1 MKSLP
6 KRLSQFAAITCIG
19 LAGSAFA
26 VFAQAPGP
34 ASPVGPPVAT
44 NGPVAP
50 PPLKCEPNE
59 KAFKDGNGLVDNFVG
74 TGTMDPPTHPV
85 GIPGL
90 SATNIYDQTVGN
102 YHFGDT
108 FTLGTPGQIT
118 KIRVTTRL
126 KAIPDVP
133 SNDAI
138 SFSTSTGF
146 TSGHISV
153 ALPSWT
159 AGQNRW
165 FWFTLLPGSLL
176 GAASSPASVFGPLPT
191 VPASF
196 FDPTSNQF
204 HVYVQDDTS
213 VDFVQIE
220 GCYKPAP
227 PKYDLTASK
236 KHEGSAY
243 MLNVHNNG
251 SQIMPTGKVDV
262 VEVVPAGL
270 TITSF
275 PSGPWTCTGSLPV
288 VGPDSFT
295 CSYQIPS
302 AGIATGANLPQIVL
316 KSEGTPECP
325 NCMRVKLYLKD
336 IGGGVKPVDEGDMK
350 NNVSCVK

>member
-1 MKSLP
+1 MKLLH
-6 KRLSQFAAITCIG
+6 KRLLRCAAIACLG
-19 LAGSAFA
+19 LAGSAVA
-26 VFAQAPGP
+26 TFAQAPVAPGGP
-34 ASPVGPPVAT
+34 AAT
-44 NGPVAP
+44 NGPVTPP

-59 KAFKDGNGLVDNFVG
+59 KAFKDGNGLVDNFVT
-74 TGTMDPPTHPV
+74 TGPVDPPTHPV

-108 FTLGTPGQIT
+108 FSLSPPGQIT

-133 SNDAI
+133 GNDAI

-153 ALPSWT
+153 ALPSWN
-159 AGQNRW
+159 AGQNRL
-165 FWFTLLPGSLL
+165 FWFTLLPGSLS
-176 GAASSPASVFGPLPT
+176 AASTPPSVFGPLPP

-213 VDFVQIE
+213 VDFIQIE
-220 GCYKPAP
+220 GCYKPA

-236 KHEGSAY
+236 KHDGNVY
-243 MLNVHNNG
+243 ILNVHNNG
-251 SQIMPTGKVDV
+251 SQIMPTGHVDV

-275 PSGPWTCTGSLPV
+275 PSNPWNCTGLLPV

-295 CSYQIPS
+295 CSYQIP
-302 AGIATGANLPQIVL
+302 AGGIASGANLPQIVL
-316 KSEGTPECP
+316 KSEGKAECP
-325 NCMRVKLYLKD
+325 NCMRVKLYLKEVGD
-336 IGGGVKPVDEGDMK
+336 KPVDEGDMK
-350 NNVSCVK
+350 NNVSCTN

>member
-6 KRLSQFAAITCIG
+6 KRLSRCAAITCIG

-26 VFAQAPGP
+26 AFAQAPGAAKP
-34 ASPVGPPVAT
+34 
-44 NGPVAP
+44 GPVAP
-50 PPLKCEPNE
+50 AAFTCATGEL
-59 KAFKDGNGLVDNFVG
+59 AFKNGNGTKDNFAD
-74 TGTMDPPTHPV
+74 TGDVADPTPHPTSQFATA
-85 GIPGL
+85 L
-90 SATNIYDQTVGN
+90 QLNAATNKYDQKASD
-102 YHFGDT
+102 YRFGDS
-108 FTLGTPGQIT
+108 FTLNQSGPIT
-118 KIRVTTRL
+118 KLRMTTYV
-126 KAIPDVP
+126 K
-133 SNDAI
+133 SNSSDSNNDGFSI
-138 SFSTSTGF
+138 STQPGF
-146 TSGHISV
+146 TPAFNYGFAQGLGSMG
-153 ALPSWT
+153 W
-159 AGQNRW
+159 
-165 FWFTLLPGSLL
+165 GSLTFDFDR
-176 GAASSPASVFGPLPT
+176 SVNQVKVNNAVATPPGYLA
-191 VPASF
+191 VNF
-196 FDPTSNQF
+196 FTDLDNGRAL

-213 VDFVQIE
+213 VDFIQIE
-220 GCYKPAP
+220 GCYKPPP

-336 IGGGVKPVDEGDMK
+336 VGGGVKPVDEGDMK

>member
-1 MKSLP
+1 MKSLHT
-6 KRLSQFAAITCIG
+6 RLARLAAITCIG

-26 VFAQAPGP
+26 VLAQTPATPGGP
-34 ASPVGPPVAT
+34 AAT
-44 NGPVAP
+44 NGPVTPP

-59 KAFKDGNGLVDNFVG
+59 KAFKDGNGLVDNFVS
-74 TGTMDPPTHPV
+74 TGPVDPPTHPV

-90 SATNIYDQTVGN
+90 SGTNIYDQTVAN

-126 KAIPDVP
+126 KAIPDAP

-153 ALPSWT
+153 ALPSWN
-159 AGQNRW
+159 AGQNRL
-165 FWFTLLPGSLL
+165 FWFTLQPGSLL
-176 GAASSPASVFGPLPT
+176 AASSPPSTFGPLPT

-196 FDPTSNQF
+196 FDPNSNQF

-213 VDFVQIE
+213 VDFIQIE
-220 GCYKPAP
+220 GCYKPK
-227 PKYDLTASK
+227 PKYDLVASK
-236 KHEGSAY
+236 KREGSAY
-243 MLNVHNNG
+243 ILNVHNNG
-251 SQIMPTGKVDV
+251 SQIMPTGHVDV

-275 PSGPWTCTGSLPV
+275 PGNPWTCTGGPPPV

-302 AGIATGANLPQIVL
+302 GGIAAGADLPQIVL
-316 KSEGTPECP
+316 KSEGTTSECP
-325 NCMRVKLYLKD
+325 NCMRVKLYLKEVSD
-336 IGGGVKPVDEGDMK
+336 GVKPVDEGDMK
-350 NNVSCVK
+350 NNVSCTK